1 MRFLDTLLA
10 SIVMCISSLPLI
22 LVILTLETNPALPA
36 NPPLDQQQVAQIQ
49 QLLIDHDPRQLL
61 ASPNQEVRLTE
72 AELNA
77 LVTYLKDNNQ
87 VLESVSIQ
95 TRLVEEGVRISLS
108 VPARALGILR
118 YFNINFDF
126 ERQENRLV
134 LSSMDVGALTIP
146 SLLISSLQQTLA
158 FHLSDNDNFQ
168 LVASFIDSLQF
179 QSINQERM
187 VIMLDWQEEQ
197 LQELGDQARQVFVS
211 TREAQRILYYQEQ
224 LLTGLSELPEGIA
237 AISLNDLMRP
247 LFLFASVN
255 TGGGSDPVAENRAVF
270 IVLTAY
276 LTDLELGQL
285 IGNEVRIPQPRV
297 IRVLIDSRED
307 LARHVVSSAAISASA
322 GATMA
327 QVLSVYKEVQD
338 SRFRTGFS
346 FTDLAANEAGSL
358 LGTLA
363 TRSRTDAIL
372 FQQKMLTIAT
382 EAEFLPSLGTYDG
395 MTEEEFITTYGNR
408 ESEAYNARLDE
419 IHDSIL
425 SRPFYQDF

>member
-22 LVILTLETNPALPA
+22 LVILTLETNPALPV
-36 NPPLDQQQVAQIQ
+36 NPPLDQQQVSQIQ

-87 VLESVSIQ
+87 ALEGVNIQ
-95 TRLVEEGVRISLS
+95 TSLVEEGVQISLS

-126 ERQENRLV
+126 ERQDNRLV

-146 SLLISSLQQTLA
+146 PLLISSLQQTLS
-158 FHLSDNDNFQ
+158 FHLSGNDNFQ
-168 LVASFIDSLQF
+168 LATSFIDSLQF
-179 QSINQERM
+179 HSINEERM
-187 VIMLDWQEEQ
+187 VIMLDWQDDQ
-197 LQELGDQARQVFVS
+197 IQELGDQARQVFVS
-211 TREAQRILYYQEQ
+211 NREAERILYYNEQ
-224 LLTGLSELPEGIA
+224 LLTGLSELPQELA

-285 IGNEVRIPQPRV
+285 IGNEVSIPQPRE

-363 TRSRTDAIL
+363 TRSRTDAIQ

-382 EAEFLPSLGTYDG
+382 EAEYLPSLGTYDG
-395 MTEEEFITTYGNR
+395 MTEEEFISTYGNR

-419 IHDSIL
+419 IYNSIL
-425 SRPFYQDF
+425 NRPFYQDF